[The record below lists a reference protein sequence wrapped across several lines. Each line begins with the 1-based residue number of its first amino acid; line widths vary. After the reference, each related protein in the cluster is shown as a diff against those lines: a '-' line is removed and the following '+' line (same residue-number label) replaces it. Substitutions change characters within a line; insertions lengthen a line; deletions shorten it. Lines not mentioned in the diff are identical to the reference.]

1 MNVTSIVDIP
11 KRPHEEDLFGIDK
24 YKKGLIRFVQHS
36 DTPITIAI
44 QGEWGSGKTSLMNS
58 LQDTLCGSYS
68 LPEDYKQHRHE
79 FYSIW
84 VNTWQYSLLRSPEE
98 TLMSIV
104 TSISTQVLKIVDSRH
119 KSDLQ
124 KLGRSV
130 LGLGSK
136 LLRGAAASATEV
148 VAGGKAVDMVESL
161 MEREQ
166 SQQTIKQLRDDLQ
179 QAIDDCLA
187 KDAQQRTPKKGFIV
201 FVDDLDRI
209 DPPVAVQILE
219 LLKNIFDLERCIF
232 ILAIDYDVV
241 VKGLKPKFGELTDKN
256 EREFRSFFDKIIQMP
271 FSMPVASY
279 TIDQFLLGSLARIG
293 YLTPEKAQSETIAQ
307 HLTTFCNLSVGTN
320 PRSMKRLLNT
330 VSLITIIGKEDET
343 DESTMDEDYQLL
355 INFALICIQIA
366 YPVMYKTLCLESDFR
381 SWNEST
387 ARQLKLRELTEAE
400 SQKLS
405 ETEEFDEEWEKVIY
419 RICERDSY
427 LSNKAFQISRM
438 LNLIYKLLP
447 EGENLGNTIGKLL
460 ALSAVTDVQAFDQR
474 RPAGGKV
481 RFQGW
486 QGFEKM
492 MHERGYPEHLLN
504 LLKIV
509 DQWAASRFGA
519 LAQVGYGPNFMTLAC
534 TQPATRSKTFC
545 FIRFRRSD
553 IRFEFSGKSVDV
565 ANDAAFNTEL
575 KQNLEETFN
584 RLSATKLTPHP

>member
-1 MNVTSIVDIP
+1 MHFSSIVDIP
-11 KRPHEEDLFGIDK
+11 KRPHEDDLFGIDK
-24 YKKGLIRFVQHS
+24 YKKGLIRFVHHS

-58 LQDTLCGSYS
+58 LQDSLCGNYAR
-68 LPEDYKQHRHE
+68 PEDFKSHTHP

-98 TLMSIV
+98 TLVSIV
-104 TSISTQVLKIVDSRH
+104 TSISTQVLKIIDSRH

-179 QAIDDCLA
+179 QAINNCLE
-187 KDAQQRTPKKGFIV
+187 KDAQNGSPKKGFIV

-219 LLKNIFDLERCIF
+219 LLKNIFDLESCIF

-279 TIDQFLLGSLARIG
+279 SIDQFLLSSLIRIG
-293 YLTPEKAQSETIAQ
+293 YLSKDKASNETLAQ
-307 HLTTFCNLSVGTN
+307 HLTNFCNLSVGTN
-320 PRSMKRLLNT
+320 PRSMKRLMNT
-330 VSLITIIGKEDET
+330 VSLITIIGHED
-343 DESTMDEDYQLL
+343 DSAESQPEEDHQLL
-355 INFALICIQIA
+355 LNFALICIQIA
-366 YPVMYKTLCLESDFR
+366 YPVMYKTLCIESDFR
-381 SWNEST
+381 SWNENL
-387 ARQLKLRELTEAE
+387 ARQLKLRELTEVEKQKLAE
-400 SQKLS
+400 S
-405 ETEEFDEEWEKVIY
+405 EEFDEEWERIIF

-427 LSNKAFQISRM
+427 LSNRAVQISLM
-438 LNLIYKLLP
+438 FNLMYKLLP
-447 EGENLGNTIGKLL
+447 EGENLGLTISKLL
-460 ALSAVTDVQAFDQR
+460 ALSAVTDVQAFDQPKQASGKTR
-474 RPAGGKV
+474 YGG
-481 RFQGW
+481 W
-486 QGFEKM
+486 TAFEKM
-492 MHERGYPEHLLN
+492 LADKNYPAKLVGA
-504 LLKIV
+504 LKAV
-509 DQWAASRFGA
+509 NDWATARFGRKA
-519 LAQVGYGPNFMTLAC
+519 DVNFTPNFLTLSC
-534 TQPATRSKTFC
+534 TNPATRSKTFC
-545 FIRFRRSD
+545 YVRMRRAD
-553 IRFEFSGKSVDV
+553 IRFEFAGNAVEIASAEQFGD
-565 ANDAAFNTEL
+565 DL
-575 KQNLEETFN
+575 RRGIETYFDQ
-584 RLSATKLTPHP
+584 LSADKL